1 MKILLIAPHF
11 CPDEHIGAAR
21 WNRLSKYL
29 LRDGHEIYVI
39 ASDII
44 SDSTDSKRSTKLF
57 RVNYQSS
64 SVDKAIMKFSRA
76 KKGLTVE
83 KNRQTFQVA
92 KYSMFTSV
100 YSYLIKLAGKIMRFP
115 GVYWWSTADI
125 VQKGIEI
132 IEIEKI
138 DVIVATF
145 PFSVSIKAAHEL
157 SSKTRVPWIADMRDG
172 WSSYYFGEYDK
183 GTVLYSLLKK
193 VEHYYLSSAASVVTI
208 NQTLADSLCV
218 SKDKIVIIPN
228 IYDPEEQE
236 FIKTDQVECNNNP
249 DKVVF
254 SFAGSVHDN
263 HCWEIF
269 FEGISKVGV
278 ALDMQNIE
286 VNYYGGY
293 FDKLT
298 DKRNRYQVPE
308 SIVVDHGYVEKEELM
323 KAMSKADILLVFGFS
338 GAFGDSVT
346 TGKIFDYIELGKPV
360 LVFGPKTSELA
371 KLVEK
376 TGIGLVI
383 SDSTTAKE
391 VILNITKDKV
401 AFKNNIKGQVNPQE
415 IAKYSAL
422 DASRFFIESIEKAI
436 N

>member
-1 MKILLIAPHF
+1 MNILLIAPHF

-21 WNRLSKYL
+21 WNRLSKYM
-29 LRDGHEIYVI
+29 LRDGHGIYVI

-44 SDSTDSKRSTKLF
+44 SDSTDSKRSTKLV

-64 SVDKAIMKFSRA
+64 GVDKALMTFSKV
-76 KKGLTVE
+76 KKGLPVE
-83 KNRQTFQVA
+83 KNRQTFQVD
-92 KYSMFTSV
+92 KYSAFTSV
-100 YSYLIKLAGKIMRFP
+100 YSYFIKLAGKIVRFP
-115 GVYWWSTADI
+115 GVYWWSTADT
-125 VQKGIEI
+125 VQEGIEI
-132 IEIEKI
+132 IKSEKI

-157 SSKTRVPWIADMRDG
+157 SSQTRVPWIADMRDG

-193 VEHYYLSSAASVVTI
+193 LECYYLSSAAAVVTI

-218 SKDKIVIIPN
+218 NKDKIVIIPN

-236 FIKTDQVECNNNP
+236 FIKTDQEEGKSNTA
-249 DKVVF
+249 KVVF

-269 FEGISKVGV
+269 FEGISKVGGEF
-278 ALDMQNIE
+278 DMQNIE

-298 DKRNRYQVPE
+298 QKRNRYHVPE
-308 SIVVDHGYVEKEELM
+308 SIMVDHGYVEKVELM
-323 KAMSKADILLVFGFS
+323 PAMSKADILLVFGFS

-346 TGKIFDYIELGKPV
+346 TGKIFDYIEIGKPV
-360 LVFGPKTSELA
+360 LVFGPQTSELA
-371 KLVEK
+371 KLVKK

-383 SDSTTAKE
+383 SDSETAKE
-391 VILNITKDKV
+391 VILTIAKDKV
-401 AFKNNIKGQVNPQE
+401 AFESTIKAQLNTQE

-422 DASRFFIESIEKAI
+422 DSSRFFVDTI
-436 N
+436 NRVIS

>member
-11 CPDEHIGAAR
+11 SPDEHIGAAR
-21 WNRLSKYL
+21 WNRLSKYM

-44 SDSTDSKRSTKLF
+44 SDSTDSKLSTKLF
-57 RVNYQSS
+57 RVSYQSS
-64 SVDKAIMKFSRA
+64 RVDKALMVFSKA
-76 KKGLTVE
+76 KKNFTVE
-83 KNRQTFQVA
+83 KNRQSFEVE
-92 KYSMFTSV
+92 KYSIFTKL
-100 YSYLIKLAGKIMRFP
+100 YSNLIKLLGKCVRFP
-115 GVYWWSTADI
+115 GVYWWSTSDTI
-125 VQKGIEI
+125 QKGIKI
-132 IEIEKI
+132 IESEKI

-145 PFSVSIKAAHEL
+145 PFSVSIKSANEL
-157 SSKTRVPWIADMRDG
+157 SSKTGVPWIADMRDG
-172 WSSYYFGEYDK
+172 WSSYYFGEYEK

-193 VEHYYLSSAASVVTI
+193 VEHCYLSSAAAVVTI
-208 NQTLADSLCV
+208 NQTLADSICV
-218 SKDKIVIIPN
+218 GKDKIVIIPN

-236 FIKTDQVECNNNP
+236 FIKNDQIEGNTNTG
-249 DKVVF
+249 KVVF

-269 FEGISKVGV
+269 FEGISKALG
-278 ALDMQNIE
+278 ALDIHDIE

-308 SIVVDHGYVEKEELM
+308 SIMVDNGYIEKEELM
-323 KAMSKADILLVFGFS
+323 PAMSKADILLVFGFS

-360 LVFGPKTSELA
+360 LVFGPQTSELA
-371 KLVEK
+371 MLVKK

-383 SDSTTAKE
+383 SEPETAKE
-391 VILNITKDKV
+391 VILTIAKNKS
-401 AFKNNIKGQVNPQE
+401 AFESIIKAQVNPQE

-422 DASRFFIESIEKAI
+422 DASRFFVDTI
-436 N
+436 NRVIS

>member
-1 MKILLIAPHF
+1 MNILLIAPHF

-21 WNRLSKYL
+21 WNRLSKYM
-29 LRDGHEIYVI
+29 LRDGHGIHVI

-44 SDSTDSKRSTKLF
+44 SDSTNSKRSTKLV

-64 SVDKAIMKFSRA
+64 GVDKALMTFSKV
-76 KKGLTVE
+76 KKDLPVE
-83 KNRQTFQVA
+83 KNRQTFQVG
-92 KYSMFTSV
+92 KYSVFTSV
-100 YSYLIKLAGKIMRFP
+100 YSYFIKLAGKIVRFP

-132 IEIEKI
+132 FESEKI

-193 VEHYYLSSAASVVTI
+193 VEHYYLSSAAAVVTI

-236 FIKTDQVECNNNP
+236 FIKTDQVEGKSNT

-269 FEGISKVGV
+269 FEGISKAGG
-278 ALDMQNIE
+278 AFDMQNIE

-293 FDKLT
+293 FDKLAH
-298 DKRNRYQVPE
+298 KRNRYQVPE
-308 SIVVDHGYVEKEELM
+308 SIMVDHGYVEKEELM
-323 KAMSKADILLVFGFS
+323 PAMSKADILLVFGFS
-338 GAFGDSVT
+338 GAFGDTVT

-360 LVFGPKTSELA
+360 LVFGPQTSELA
-371 KLVEK
+371 KLVKK

-383 SDSTTAKE
+383 SDSETAKE
-391 VILNITKDKV
+391 VILTIAKDKV
-401 AFKNNIKGQVNPQE
+401 AFVCTIKARLNTQE

-422 DASRFFIESIEKAI
+422 DASRFFVDTI
-436 N
+436 NRVIS